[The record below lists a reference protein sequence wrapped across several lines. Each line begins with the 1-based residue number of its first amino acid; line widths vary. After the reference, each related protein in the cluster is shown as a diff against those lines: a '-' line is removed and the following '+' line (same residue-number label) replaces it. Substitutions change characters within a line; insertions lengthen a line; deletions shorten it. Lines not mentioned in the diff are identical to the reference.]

1 MKKEEMFGHIAELYE
16 VIEYFGRE
24 KCETEEE
31 NKKLKEENEKLKEQ
45 LKQREHLD
53 SDDDDDGDD

>member
-1 MKKEEMFGHIAELYE
+1 MSLEGPKSPSMVKKMKKEEMFGHIAELYE

-31 NKKLKEENEKLKEQ
+31 NKRTI
-45 LKQREHLD
+45 KQIKTKCI
-53 SDDDDDGDD
+53 